1 MKTDHTLIVDRYLG
15 SVIGATVG
23 DALGAGYEFT
33 NPSEDD
39 QIEMCGGGLFDWAP
53 GEWTDDTQMTL
64 GILKA
69 LAEDESTPVA
79 IAANF
84 IEWYESNPPDIGTQT
99 RNVLGSTADAHEL
112 HIMSAAFLDAN
123 PGAAGNGAL
132 MRTSPVPLITRT
144 DRNKIADFATEI
156 ASLTHAHKDS
166 ISACILWSLALHEAI
181 HSGTYGSDFDWVGT
195 VRNGINYLDPDKKE
209 RWEKLIGDTE
219 IKDPRTFNPNGWVVT
234 AFQAALSVIQQTPI
248 KEEDPSSHF
257 KDTLVN
263 AVKIG
268 DDTDT
273 VASIAGAYLGAVW
286 GKSAIPDEWIRNIH
300 GYRISNGESFTVEDL
315 QKLVLLAINNQRS

>member
-1 MKTDHTLIVDRYLG
+1 METDHALIVDRYLG
-15 SVIGATVG
+15 SVIGAAVG

-33 NPSEDD
+33 NPTDDD
-39 QIEMCGGGLFDWAP
+39 QIEMRGGGIFDWEP

-64 GILKA
+64 GILKS
-69 LAEDESTPVA
+69 LAEDGSSPFSV
-79 IAANF
+79 AANF
-84 IEWYESNPPDIGTQT
+84 IEWYNSNPPDIGNQT
-99 RNVLGSTADAHEL
+99 RNVLESTTNPEEL

-132 MRTSPVPLITRT
+132 MRTSPVALIART

-156 ASLTHAHKDS
+156 SSLTHAHKDS
-166 ISACILWSLALHEAI
+166 INACVLWSLAIQEAV
-181 HSGTYGSDFDWVGT
+181 HSTTSGSDFDWVET
-195 VRNGINYLDPDKKE
+195 VRNGINYIEHAEKE
-209 RWEKLIGDTE
+209 RWGKLIDDTE
-219 IKDPRTFNPNGWVVT
+219 IKDPKSFNPNGWVVT

-248 KEEDPSSHF
+248 REEDPSSHF

-273 VASIAGAYLGAVW
+273 VASIAGAYLGAIW
-286 GKSAIPDEWIRNIH
+286 GKSAIPEEWISNIH
-300 GYRISNGESFTVEDL
+300 GYRIYNGESFAVDDL
-315 QKLVLLAINNQRS
+315 QKLILLALETDK